1 LKLGAITTVDL
12 LVQRRLYEQSLQN
25 YIQAKYNAIL
35 NTKIYEFYMGQP
47 ITL

>member
-1 LKLGAITTVDL
+1 V
-12 LVQRRLYEQSLQN
+12 QSLQN
-25 YIQAKYNAIL
+25 FIEAKYNSVL

>member
-1 LKLGAITTVDL
+1 
-12 LVQRRLYEQSLQN
+12 LVQRNLYTQSLQN
-25 YIQAKYNAIL
+25 FIQAKYNSIL